1 VSPAVTLALTLV
13 VSAVAL
19 TALFW
24 GLALVAQGYLY
35 GQPADRL
42 PLRAV
47 VAGLACGLFLTVWTY
62 ANTRASHEDKYGTV
76 FTFTPTGTKEVSEFD
91 AVRRYGKTEGKTTTW
106 LLDEKGQPKETTTKY
121 TWQTEGRGGRFVEA
135 GTGKEF
141 KLNDASSMTVALLVP
156 EDGKATRFDAQVKD
170 GVYTAKKNEV
180 VFEEQGGSR
189 TIKGADPRQME
200 IPSSSAF
207 ALAVL
212 LNVGHFVVWFLA
224 FWLVLRFNAGHA
236 VLFVLVLGSV
246 AMLVVMPLVFQLNTP
261 KPVPLIVQQQQPAP
275 GTGK

>member
-1 VSPAVTLALTLV
+1 MSPAVTLALTLV

-62 ANTRASHEDKYGTV
+62 ANTRASHPDKYGTV
-76 FTFTPTGTKEVSEFD
+76 FEFTPTGTKEVSEFE
-91 AVRRYGKTEGKTTTW
+91 AVRRYGKMDGKTATW

-121 TWQTEGRGGRFVEA
+121 TWQGEAGGGKFVEA

-141 KLNDASSMTVALLVP
+141 RLNDANSLTLALLVP
-156 EDGKATRFDAQVKD
+156 DDGKTVRFEAPVKD
-170 GVYTAKKNEV
+170 GVYATKKEEV
-180 VFEEQGGSR
+180 RFEEQGGSR
-189 TIKGADPRQME
+189 YIEGGRPRQMVV
-200 IPSSSAF
+200 PSASAF

-224 FWLVLRFNAGHA
+224 FWLVLRFSAGHA
-236 VLFVLVLGSV
+236 ALFVLVLGSV
-246 AMLVVMPLVFQLNTP
+246 AMLVVMPLVFQMNTP
-261 KPVPLIVQQQQPAP
+261 KPVPLIVQHQPAP
-275 GTGK
+275 GAGK